1 MSNINGSSEHF
12 KSEHGTIIEFKSILF
27 GSTMQYNMN
36 RKTIMFILAVSAEQP
51 LRDIAIQYTTS

>member
-36 RKTIMFILAVSAEQP
+36 RKTVMFILAVSAEH
-51 LRDIAIQYTTS
+51 